1 MKSCNG
7 FPEAVAII
15 LCAGS
20 GERTNLGYNKILYH
34 MGKTPLLE
42 LTLGAFSRSAVSRT
56 VLVIN
61 ERDET
66 QIREIADKFA
76 NVTIAYGGDARTD
89 SVRNGLKAAADCG
102 IAVIHDGARP
112 FVSPA
117 LINATIESA
126 AKFGSG
132 IAAVP
137 ATDTVK
143 ECEANV
149 ITRGLDRSKLMCMQT
164 PQSFDYKA
172 ICAAYDSAQGSF
184 TDDAAVWTNAGNIAR
199 IVAGEYENVKVTTP
213 ADLFRGAPARSK
225 IGLGFDVHKL
235 VPDRK
240 LVLGGV
246 TVPHCKGLLGHSDA
260 DALAHA
266 ITDSILSA
274 AGLPDIGVLFPDT
287 DPSTEGISSMV
298 FLKDAVRRI
307 TELGYIIGNI
317 SAVIMAQKPKLAP
330 HIEAM
335 RQTLAEAANIR
346 ISQINVSATT
356 TETLGITGEEKG
368 IAASATCLLF
378 Y

>member
-1 MKSCNG
+1 M
-7 FPEAVAII
+7 
-15 LCAGS
+15 
-20 GERTNLGYNKILYH
+20 
-34 MGKTPLLE
+34 
-42 LTLGAFSRSAVSRT
+42 
-56 VLVIN
+56 
-61 ERDET
+61 
-66 QIREIADKFA
+66 
-76 NVTIAYGGDARTD
+76 
-89 SVRNGLKAAADCG
+89 
-102 IAVIHDGARP
+102 
-112 FVSPA
+112 
-117 LINATIESA
+117 
-126 AKFGSG
+126 
-132 IAAVP
+132 
-137 ATDTVK
+137 
-143 ECEANV
+143 
-149 ITRGLDRSKLMCMQT
+149 
-164 PQSFDYKA
+164 
-172 ICAAYDSAQGSF
+172 
-184 TDDAAVWTNAGNIAR
+184 
-199 IVAGEYENVKVTTP
+199 
-213 ADLFRGAPARSK
+213 
-225 IGLGFDVHKL
+225 HKL